1 MTDAAKVNKDLL
13 RINKSKQYNFL
24 RSVLNDINAL
34 FKVINYYKQLF
45 KQHPGIKLKLFPNY
59 FHK

>member
-13 RINKSKQYNFL
+13 RINKSKQYNFP
-24 RSVLNDINAL
+24 RSILNDINAL

-45 KQHPGIKLKLFPNY
+45 K
-59 FHK
+59 